1 MLTKNMWKLYLNENL
16 EFCISDLI
24 AGNLLI
30 IVTPLTLLF
39 DLFFIIP
46 EIIIY
51 KSWNRKE

>member
-1 MLTKNMWKLYLNENL
+1 MLTKNMWKLYLNGNL

-30 IVTPLTLLF
+30 IVTQLTLLF

-51 KSWNRKE
+51 KS